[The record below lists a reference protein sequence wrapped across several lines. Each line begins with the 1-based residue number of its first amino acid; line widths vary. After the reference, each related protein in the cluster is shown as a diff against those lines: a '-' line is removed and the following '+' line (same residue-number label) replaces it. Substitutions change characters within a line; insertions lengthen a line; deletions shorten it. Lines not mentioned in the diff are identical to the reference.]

1 MMSWALAMA
10 LAITAPANEVLPPRP
25 DRIMAVPAE
34 MQALLQERVLEPADN
49 PADRLSLLLDLMSS
63 GENGMGLR
71 YEEDATL
78 TVEEAYRQKQA
89 NCLTYTLLF
98 LALARQA
105 GITAHPQ
112 EIDET
117 LSWQQQ
123 GDIVYRS
130 NHVNAI
136 ARGNSQWHV
145 VDVASGS
152 VIARHPPHRITENR
166 LLAQY
171 YNNRAAW
178 LMGHDQLQAAL
189 MHADMAIAL
198 DPKYPVTWSNTGVIR
213 LRIGDLWGAERAY
226 LRALSLDPMHAS
238 ALSNLDS
245 LYRRLG
251 QPERAAPYR
260 HRLEKV
266 QRLDPFHQFM
276 LALEYAKRGDS
287 THAINHYRRAI
298 RLQGDEPRFYL
309 GLARVY
315 LAIGNQRSAD
325 RALRRA
331 LASTKDELRRA
342 QYQAAL
348 EKLRSTGQL

>member
-10 LAITAPANEVLPPRP
+10 LAVTAPADEVLPPRP
-25 DRIMAVPAE
+25 ESIMAVPAD
-34 MQALLQERVLEPADN
+34 MQALLRARVLEVADD
-49 PADRLSLLLDLMSS
+49 PADRLPLLLTLMSS
-63 GENGMGLR
+63 DERGMGLR

-78 TVEEAYRQKQA
+78 TVEQAYRQKQA

-98 LALARQA
+98 LALARRA

-130 NHVNAI
+130 NHVNAM
-136 ARGNSQWHV
+136 ARSHSQWQV
-145 VDVASGS
+145 IDVASGS
-152 VIARHPPHRITENR
+152 VIARHPPHRISEDR

-178 LMGHDQLQAAL
+178 LMGQNQLQAAL
-189 MHADMAIAL
+189 RHADMAIDL

-213 LRIGDLWGAERAY
+213 LRSGDLPGAERAY
-226 LRALSLDPMHAS
+226 LRALALDPMHAS

-251 QPERAAPYR
+251 QPERAEPFR

-276 LALEYAKRGDS
+276 LALGYARRGENAQ
-287 THAINHYRRAI
+287 AIDHYRRAI

-309 GLARVY
+309 GLASAY
-315 LAIGNQRSAD
+315 LATGNQRSAD

-331 LASTKDELRRA
+331 LASTKDELRRT
-342 QYQAAL
+342 QYRAAL
-348 EKLRSTGQL
+348 EKLRTTGQL